1 MLSSLVY
8 ITVYHEFQITSPVGH
23 RAQLVLLLC
32 SLNHSTPPF
41 DCAVWI
47 MGNFPL
53 ASPEFVQLAVETN
66 STILVP
72 RSVQPVPSLLPS
84 QTRSM
89 LSHCS
94 LLLLLII
101 FLIHSASFTFCTLLH
116 ILYCDPQS
124 HHHLTLKPAIKHSPF
139 FLCFVAHPPFPVFVD
154 CENRILMRSR
164 CEVGWVAFLLTIGLI
179 FNFFFYYYFF
189 WLLLQM
195 FWISLCSL
203 FSFSCAH
210 ACLMSLIFDY
220 PDVCLG
226 LSRYLTQN
234 AVFTVGSNSAL
245 VCLPFVDH

>member
-1 MLSSLVY
+1 
-8 ITVYHEFQITSPVGH
+8 
-23 RAQLVLLLC
+23 
-32 SLNHSTPPF
+32 
-41 DCAVWI
+41 

-94 LLLLLII
+94 FLLLLII
-101 FLIHSASFTFCTLLH
+101 FLIHSASFILCTLLH

-189 WLLLQM
+189 GCFYRCFEFLYVAYSRSLAHMLVSCPWFLIIQM
-195 FWISLCSL
+195 FVW
-203 FSFSCAH
+203 
-210 ACLMSLIFDY
+210 DY
-220 PDVCLG
+220 PDTWPKL
-226 LSRYLTQN
+226 LSSPLDQTVLWFVFHLSIISCSWL
-234 AVFTVGSNSAL
+234 AVTKLVHACNSFFNTIKL
-245 VCLPFVDH
+245 IWWPLNSTNQLSISHQGMKGR